1 MSLHTTA
8 QQRRILVW
16 MCVFIGVNQLG
27 FGALIPVL
35 PLYAQAFGVA
45 ASAIG
50 ITIAIFGLARM
61 FSAMPAGRLSDL
73 LGRRRSMAIGGLL
86 CTAGNLWCALA
97 ASFPEFVAARFVSGL
112 GAGWVQSVGIIVL
125 ADVSAPQQ
133 RGRMMSIYQGTFLFT
148 VGVGPFPGGLLASH
162 FGLAAPFASYAVAS
176 GLAAVLAWV
185 MVPETRRFGHDDQ
198 PAAAAD
204 DIPYMRQMRI
214 LLADPGYAMVCLMG
228 LANAVVRTGG
238 LFNVV
243 PLLAVSRL
251 GLGPGAIG
259 AWLALGSLLG
269 LAASYP
275 AGVLADRHG
284 RKPVIVPSALLTA
297 LAFLVYCWAPSMAW
311 FGLACML
318 WGVAAAVN
326 GAAPAAYAADKAP
339 AGMNAAAM
347 SGYRGI
353 SDIGYVIGP
362 VLLGLLA
369 DWHGVQAGLLFAAV
383 LVAAVGLLFGRYAPE
398 QWNTLQRSRDVREER
413 R

>member
-50 ITIAIFGLARM
+50 ITIAIYGLARM
-61 FSAMPAGRLSDL
+61 LSAMPAGRLADL

-86 CTAGNLWCALA
+86 CAAGNLWCALA
-97 ASFPEFVAARFVSGL
+97 TSFPEFVAARFVAGL

-125 ADVSAPQQ
+125 ADVSAPHQ

-176 GLAAVLAWV
+176 ALAAVLAWV
-185 MVPETRRFGHDDQ
+185 MVPETRRFGHGDQ
-198 PAAAAD
+198 PAAAAAD
-204 DIPYMRQMRI
+204 DIPYLRQMRI

-362 VLLGLLA
+362 VLLGMLA
-369 DWHGVQAGLLFAAV
+369 DWQGAQAGLLFAAV
-383 LVAAVGLLFGRYAPE
+383 LVGAVGLLFGRYAPE
-398 QWNTLQRSRDVREER
+398 QWKTAARG
-413 R
+413 